1 MGVTCIKT
9 VKKPSY
15 LQQSIPDAEKRA
27 SKTQGVG
34 DSGSIKRMQE
44 ELEGLRNEMA
54 KKNRDQLDMMY
65 NLDFDNFSEDT
76 QALFKKWS
84 DGTTEAMAYFKAY
97 ADANEAK
104 WEAYAEW
111 KNDTTDSI
119 ASITGRVSANESSI
133 SSLASWKSNTADA
146 AISSIA
152 EIKQKADANES
163 SINQI
168 TKWKT
173 ETADGAIESIA
184 GIRQTANANKASID
198 QITAWKTETA
208 DGAIESISSIQQQ
221 ANANGA
227 RIGLL
232 VNSGGTGLNS
242 SAAGIIVEAINN
254 AASSIKISAD
264 HIQISGETEFITAAD
279 LSDSGSTVVSGN
291 RISLV
296 TNLNSAS
303 GISSLAFKIRL
314 PSKDDAMGY
323 IDGGDIGTGA
333 EDDAR
338 FRIRLLTEEFIY
350 SGKTYKPAIYLTSV
364 GGVSITSN
372 GDPSGIYIGSF
383 QSYITLD
390 ATENT
395 RIRASRTYWNMGNTG
410 AMAVSTKDY
419 VFCTDGIYYNGINI
433 CPTSNNSSTTQEAQ
447 S

>member
-27 SKTQGVG
+27 AKTQGVG

-44 ELEGLRNEMA
+44 ELEGLRNEIA

-84 DGTTEAMAYFKAY
+84 NGTTEAMAYFKAY

-152 EIKQKADANES
+152 
-163 SINQI
+163 
-168 TKWKT
+168 
-173 ETADGAIESIA
+173 

-227 RIGLL
+227 RISLL

-279 LSDSGSTVVSGN
+279 LSDSGSTLVSGN
-291 RISLV
+291 RIRLV
-296 TNLNSAS
+296 TEQGNKNGTS
-303 GISSLAFKIRL
+303 RL
-314 PSKDDAMGY
+314 SFVMKTPTEQVFAYM
-323 IDGGDIGTGA
+323 DGGDLGSGA
-333 EDDAR
+333 ENDAR
-338 FRIRLLTEEFIY
+338 YRVRLMTKSITVGGEDY
-350 SGKTYKPAIYLTSV
+350 YPAIYLYSAGGISLDANTSV
-364 GGVSITSN
+364 YVYSSTYTTVN
-372 GDPSGIYIGSF
+372 AHY
-383 QSYITLD
+383 
-390 ATENT
+390 NT
-395 RIRASRTYWNMGNTG
+395 RVTANMPYSTAISAASASKY
-410 AMAVSTKDY
+410 DY
-419 VFCTDGIYYNGINI
+419 VFCTDGIYYNGKNI
-433 CPTSNNSSTTQEAQ
+433 CPISGNSSVTQEVQ

>member
-27 SKTQGVG
+27 AKTQGVG

-97 ADANEAK
+97 ADANESK
-104 WEAYAEW
+104 WEAYAQW
-111 KNDTTDSI
+111 KDDTTDSI

-152 EIKQKADANES
+152 
-163 SINQI
+163 
-168 TKWKT
+168 
-173 ETADGAIESIA
+173 
-184 GIRQTANANKASID
+184 GIQQTANANKASID

-279 LSDSGSTVVSGN
+279 LSDTGSTVVSGN
-291 RISLV
+291 RIRLV
-296 TNLNSAS
+296 TEQGNRNGTS
-303 GISSLAFKIRL
+303 RL
-314 PSKDDAMGY
+314 SFVMKTPTENVFAYM
-323 IDGGDIGTGA
+323 DGGDLGSGA
-333 EDDAR
+333 ENDAR
-338 FRIRLLTEEFIY
+338 YRVRIMTKSITVGGEDY
-350 SGKTYKPAIYLTSV
+350 YPAIYLYSAGGISLDANTSV
-364 GGVSITSN
+364 YVYSSTYTTVN
-372 GDPSGIYIGSF
+372 ANY
-383 QSYITLD
+383 
-390 ATENT
+390 NT
-395 RIRASRTYWNMGNTG
+395 RVTASMPY
-410 AMAVSTKDY
+410 STAISAASASKYDY

-433 CPTSNNSSTTQEAQ
+433 CSTSNNSSVTQEVQ

>member
-27 SKTQGVG
+27 AKTQGVG

-104 WEAYAEW
+104 WEAYAQW
-111 KNDTTDSI
+111 KDDTTNSI

-152 EIKQKADANES
+152 
-163 SINQI
+163 
-168 TKWKT
+168 
-173 ETADGAIESIA
+173 
-184 GIRQTANANKASID
+184 GIQQTANANKASID

-296 TNLNSAS
+296 TNLNSTS

-338 FRIRLLTEEFIY
+338 FRIRLLTEEFTY

-410 AMAVSTKDY
+410 AMAVSAKDY

>member
-15 LQQSIPDAEKRA
+15 LQQSIPDVEKRA
-27 SKTQGVG
+27 AKTQGVG

-97 ADANEAK
+97 ADANESK
-104 WEAYAEW
+104 WEAYAQW
-111 KNDTTDSI
+111 KDDTTNSI

-152 EIKQKADANES
+152 
-163 SINQI
+163 
-168 TKWKT
+168 
-173 ETADGAIESIA
+173 
-184 GIRQTANANKASID
+184 GIQQTANANKASID

-338 FRIRLLTEEFIY
+338 FRIRLLTEEFTY

-410 AMAVSTKDY
+410 AMAVSTNDY

>member
-27 SKTQGVG
+27 AKTQGVG

-97 ADANEAK
+97 ADANESK
-104 WEAYAEW
+104 WEAYAQW

-152 EIKQKADANES
+152 
-163 SINQI
+163 
-168 TKWKT
+168 
-173 ETADGAIESIA
+173 
-184 GIRQTANANKASID
+184 GIQQTANANKASID

-296 TNLNSAS
+296 TQLGYSTS
-303 GISSLAFKIRL
+303 MSQFEFMLRTSTRDF
-314 PSKDDAMGY
+314 PMGY
-323 IDGGDIGTGA
+323 INGGDIGSG
-333 EDDAR
+333 EENDAR
-338 FRIRLLTEEFIY
+338 FRLQFLTESFTY
-350 SGKTYKPAIYLTSV
+350 SGATYKPAIYMRSA
-364 GGVSITSN
+364 GGVSIISN
-372 GDPSGIYIGSF
+372 GDPSGIYVSSNR
-383 QSYITLD
+383 SYITLD
-390 ATENT
+390 AMENT
-395 RIRASRTYWNMGNTG
+395 RVRASTTYWNMGNTG
-410 AMAVSTKDY
+410 AMAASSKDY
-419 VFCTDGIYYNGINI
+419 VFCTDGIYYNGKNI
-433 CPTSNNSSTTQEAQ
+433 CSTSNNSSATQEVQ

>member
-27 SKTQGVG
+27 AKTQGVG

-97 ADANEAK
+97 ADANESK
-104 WEAYAEW
+104 WEAYAQW

-152 EIKQKADANES
+152 
-163 SINQI
+163 
-168 TKWKT
+168 
-173 ETADGAIESIA
+173 
-184 GIRQTANANKASID
+184 GIQQTANANKASID

-296 TNLNSAS
+296 TNLNSTS

-314 PSKDDAMGY
+314 PSEDDAMGY

-338 FRIRLLTEEFIY
+338 FRIRLITEEFTY

-372 GDPSGIYIGSF
+372 GDPSGVYIGSF

-395 RIRASRTYWNMGNTG
+395 RIRASRSYWNMGNTG
-410 AMAVSTKDY
+410 AMAVSSNDY
-419 VFCTDGIYYNGINI
+419 VFCTDGIYYNGKNI
-433 CPTSNNSSTTQEAQ
+433 CSTSNNSSATQEVQ

>member
-27 SKTQGVG
+27 AKTQGVG

-97 ADANEAK
+97 ADANESK
-104 WEAYAEW
+104 WEAYAQW
-111 KNDTTDSI
+111 KDDTTDSI

-152 EIKQKADANES
+152 
-163 SINQI
+163 
-168 TKWKT
+168 
-173 ETADGAIESIA
+173 
-184 GIRQTANANKASID
+184 GIQQTANANKASID

-296 TNLNSAS
+296 TNLNSTS

-338 FRIRLLTEEFIY
+338 FRIRLITEEFIY

-395 RIRASRTYWNMGNTG
+395 RIRASRSYLNMGNTG
-410 AMAVSTKDY
+410 AMAASAKDY

-433 CPTSNNSSTTQEAQ
+433 CPTS
-447 S
+447 

>member
-27 SKTQGVG
+27 AKTQGVG

-97 ADANEAK
+97 ADANESK
-104 WEAYAEW
+104 WEAYAQW
-111 KNDTTDSI
+111 KDDTTNSI

-152 EIKQKADANES
+152 
-163 SINQI
+163 
-168 TKWKT
+168 
-173 ETADGAIESIA
+173 
-184 GIRQTANANKASID
+184 GIQQTANANKASID

-296 TNLNSAS
+296 TQLGYSTS
-303 GISSLAFKIRL
+303 MSQFAFMLRTSTRDF
-314 PSKDDAMGY
+314 PMGY
-323 IDGGDIGTGA
+323 INGGDIGSG
-333 EDDAR
+333 EENDAR
-338 FRIRLLTEEFIY
+338 FRLQFLTEAFTY
-350 SGKTYKPAIYLTSV
+350 SGATYKPAIYMRSA
-364 GGVSITSN
+364 GGVSIISN
-372 GDPSGIYIGSF
+372 GDPSGIYVSSNR
-383 QSYITLD
+383 SYITLD
-390 ATENT
+390 AMENT
-395 RIRASRTYWNMGNTG
+395 RIRASTTYLNMGNTG
-410 AMAVSTKDY
+410 AMAASTRDY

>member
-27 SKTQGVG
+27 AKTQGVG
-34 DSGSIKRMQE
+34 DSGSIKKMQE
-44 ELEGLRNEMA
+44 ELEWLRNEMA

-97 ADANEAK
+97 ADANESK
-104 WEAYAEW
+104 WEAYAQW
-111 KNDTTDSI
+111 KDDTTNSI

-221 ANANGA
+221 ADANGA
-227 RIGLL
+227 RISLL
-232 VNSGGTGLNS
+232 VNSGGTGLTP
-242 SAAGIIVEAINN
+242 SAAGIIVDAVNGSGSSVMIKADKIQFDGEA
-254 AASSIKISAD
+254 S
-264 HIQISGETEFITAAD
+264 FVTAGS
-279 LSDSGSTVVSGN
+279 LGDSGSTVVSGN
-291 RISLV
+291 RIKLHMLYETS
-296 TNLNSAS
+296 TATSKLNFTASDTASDTWYDTLATIGLKNYGSDSA
-303 GISSLAFKIRL
+303 
-314 PSKDDAMGY
+314 DDAKY
-323 IDGGDIGTGA
+323 ALLIDSQFA
-333 EDDAR
+333 NEN
-338 FRIRLLTEEFIY
+338 
-350 SGKTYKPAIYLTSV
+350 GKEYNVALKLSAK
-364 GGVSITSN
+364 GSISIESATPD
-372 GDPSGIYIGSF
+372 GGIYISANGF
-383 QSYITLD
+383 TTIEAY
-390 ATENT
+390 ENV
-395 RIRASRTYWNMGNTG
+395 RIRASASMANMGQTG
-410 AMAVSTKDY
+410 LMAFSNKDY
-419 VFCTDGIYYNGINI
+419 VFCTDGIYYNGKRIVDN
-433 CPTSNNSSTTQEAQ
+433 TQEI
-447 S
+447 

>member
-54 KKNRDQLDMMY
+54 KKNRDQLDMIY

-97 ADANEAK
+97 ADANESK
-104 WEAYAEW
+104 WEAYAQW
-111 KNDTTDSI
+111 KDDTTNSI

-152 EIKQKADANES
+152 
-163 SINQI
+163 
-168 TKWKT
+168 
-173 ETADGAIESIA
+173 
-184 GIRQTANANKASID
+184 GIQQTANANKASID

-338 FRIRLLTEEFIY
+338 FRIRLLTEEFTY

-395 RIRASRTYWNMGNTG
+395 RIRASRSYLNMGNTG

>member
-1 MGVTCIKT
+1 MGVTFIKT
-9 VKKPSY
+9 VRKPSY

-27 SKTQGVG
+27 AKTQGVG

-44 ELEGLRNEMA
+44 ELEGLRNEIA

-65 NLDFDNFSEDT
+65 NLDFENFSEDT

-84 DGTTEAMAYFKAY
+84 NGTTEAMAYFKAY

-146 AISSIA
+146 AIS
-152 EIKQKADANES
+152 
-163 SINQI
+163 
-168 TKWKT
+168 
-173 ETADGAIESIA
+173 SIA

-279 LSDSGSTVVSGN
+279 LSDSGSTLVSGN
-291 RISLV
+291 RIRLV
-296 TNLNSAS
+296 TEQGNKNGTS
-303 GISSLAFKIRL
+303 RL
-314 PSKDDAMGY
+314 SFVMKTPTEQVFAYM
-323 IDGGDIGTGA
+323 DGGDLGSGA
-333 EDDAR
+333 ENDAR
-338 FRIRLLTEEFIY
+338 YRVRLMTKSITVGGEDY
-350 SGKTYKPAIYLTSV
+350 YPAIYLYSAGGISLDANTSV
-364 GGVSITSN
+364 YVYS
-372 GDPSGIYIGSF
+372 
-383 QSYITLD
+383 
-390 ATENT
+390 ATYTTVNAHYNT
-395 RIRASRTYWNMGNTG
+395 RVTANMPYSTAISAASASKY
-410 AMAVSTKDY
+410 DY
-419 VFCTDGIYYNGINI
+419 VFCTDGIYYNGKNI
-433 CPTSNNSSTTQEAQ
+433 CPISNNSSVTQEVQ

>member
-27 SKTQGVG
+27 AKTQGVG
-34 DSGSIKRMQE
+34 DSGSIKKMQE

-54 KKNRDQLDMMY
+54 KKNRDQLDMIY

-97 ADANEAK
+97 ADANESK
-104 WEAYAEW
+104 WEAYAQW
-111 KNDTTDSI
+111 KDDTTNSI

-152 EIKQKADANES
+152 
-163 SINQI
+163 
-168 TKWKT
+168 
-173 ETADGAIESIA
+173 
-184 GIRQTANANKASID
+184 GIQQTANANKASID

-221 ANANGA
+221 ADANGA
-227 RIGLL
+227 RISLL

-303 GISSLAFKIRL
+303 GISSLAFKIKL

-383 QSYITLD
+383 HSYITLD

>member
-27 SKTQGVG
+27 AKTQGVG
-34 DSGSIKRMQE
+34 DSGSIKRIQE

-97 ADANEAK
+97 ADANESK
-104 WEAYAEW
+104 WEAYAQW
-111 KNDTTDSI
+111 KDDTTNSI

-152 EIKQKADANES
+152 
-163 SINQI
+163 
-168 TKWKT
+168 
-173 ETADGAIESIA
+173 
-184 GIRQTANANKASID
+184 GIQQTANANKASID

-338 FRIRLLTEEFIY
+338 FRIRLITEEFIY

>member
-27 SKTQGVG
+27 AKTQGVG
-34 DSGSIKRMQE
+34 DSGSIKKMQE
-44 ELEGLRNEMA
+44 ELEWLRNEMA

-76 QALFKKWS
+76 QELFKKWS

-97 ADANEAK
+97 ADANESK
-104 WEAYAEW
+104 WEAYAQW
-111 KNDTTDSI
+111 KDDTTNSI

-152 EIKQKADANES
+152 
-163 SINQI
+163 
-168 TKWKT
+168 
-173 ETADGAIESIA
+173 
-184 GIRQTANANKASID
+184 GIQQTANANKASID

-232 VNSGGTGLNS
+232 VNSGGTGLNP

-296 TNLNSAS
+296 TQLGYSTS
-303 GISSLAFKIRL
+303 MSQFAFMLRTSTRDF
-314 PSKDDAMGY
+314 PMGY
-323 IDGGDIGTGA
+323 INGGDIGSG
-333 EDDAR
+333 EENDAR
-338 FRIRLLTEEFIY
+338 FRLQFLTEAFTY
-350 SGKTYKPAIYLTSV
+350 SGATYKPAIYMRSA
-364 GGVSITSN
+364 GGVSIISN
-372 GDPSGIYIGSF
+372 GDPSGIYVSSNR
-383 QSYITLD
+383 SYITLD
-390 ATENT
+390 AMENT
-395 RIRASRTYWNMGNTG
+395 RIRASTTYRNMGNTG
-410 AMAVSTKDY
+410 AMAASSKDY

>member
-27 SKTQGVG
+27 AKTQGVG

-97 ADANEAK
+97 ADANESK
-104 WEAYAEW
+104 WEAYAQW
-111 KNDTTDSI
+111 KDDTTNSI

-152 EIKQKADANES
+152 
-163 SINQI
+163 
-168 TKWKT
+168 
-173 ETADGAIESIA
+173 
-184 GIRQTANANKASID
+184 GIQQTANANKASID

-338 FRIRLLTEEFIY
+338 FRIRLITEEFTY

>member
-27 SKTQGVG
+27 AKTQGVG

-65 NLDFDNFSEDT
+65 NRDFDNFSEDT

-97 ADANEAK
+97 ADANESK
-104 WEAYAEW
+104 WEAYAQW
-111 KNDTTDSI
+111 KDDTTNSI

-152 EIKQKADANES
+152 
-163 SINQI
+163 
-168 TKWKT
+168 
-173 ETADGAIESIA
+173 
-184 GIRQTANANKASID
+184 GIQQTANANKASID

-296 TNLNSAS
+296 TQLGYSTS
-303 GISSLAFKIRL
+303 MSQFSFMLRTSTRDF
-314 PSKDDAMGY
+314 PMGY
-323 IDGGDIGTGA
+323 INGGDIGSG
-333 EDDAR
+333 EENDAR
-338 FRIRLLTEEFIY
+338 FRLQFLTEAFTY
-350 SGKTYKPAIYLTSV
+350 SGATYKPAIYMRSA
-364 GGVSITSN
+364 GGVSIISN
-372 GDPSGIYIGSF
+372 GDPSGIYVSSNR
-383 QSYITLD
+383 SYITLD
-390 ATENT
+390 AMENT
-395 RIRASRTYWNMGNTG
+395 RIRASTTYLNMGNTG

>member
-15 LQQSIPDAEKRA
+15 LQQSIPDTEKRA
-27 SKTQGVG
+27 AKTQGVG

-44 ELEGLRNEMA
+44 ELERLRNEIA

-104 WEAYAEW
+104 WEAYAQW

-152 EIKQKADANES
+152 
-163 SINQI
+163 
-168 TKWKT
+168 
-173 ETADGAIESIA
+173 
-184 GIRQTANANKASID
+184 GIQQTANANKASID

-221 ANANGA
+221 ADANGA

-296 TNLNSAS
+296 TNLNSTS

-338 FRIRLLTEEFIY
+338 FRIRLITEEFTY

-395 RIRASRTYWNMGNTG
+395 RIRASRSYWNMGNTG

-433 CPTSNNSSTTQEAQ
+433 CPTSNNSSTTQEVQ

>member
-1 MGVTCIKT
+1 MGVTYIKT

-27 SKTQGVG
+27 AKTQGVVG

-84 DGTTEAMAYFKAY
+84 NGTTEAMAYFKAY

-133 SSLASWKSNTADA
+133 SSLASWRSNTADA

-152 EIKQKADANES
+152 EI
-163 SINQI
+163 
-168 TKWKT
+168 
-173 ETADGAIESIA
+173 
-184 GIRQTANANKASID
+184 RQTANANKSSID

-227 RIGLL
+227 RISLL

-279 LSDSGSTVVSGN
+279 LSDSGSTLVSGN
-291 RISLV
+291 RIRLV
-296 TNLNSAS
+296 TEQGNKNGTS
-303 GISSLAFKIRL
+303 RL
-314 PSKDDAMGY
+314 SFVMKTPTEQVFAYM
-323 IDGGDIGTGA
+323 DGGDLGSGA
-333 EDDAR
+333 ENDAR
-338 FRIRLLTEEFIY
+338 YRVRLMTRSITVGGEEY
-350 SGKTYKPAIYLTSV
+350 YPAIYLYSAGGISLDANTSV
-364 GGVSITSN
+364 YVYS
-372 GDPSGIYIGSF
+372 
-383 QSYITLD
+383 
-390 ATENT
+390 ATYTTVNAHYNT
-395 RIRASRTYWNMGNTG
+395 RVTANMPYSTAISAASASKY
-410 AMAVSTKDY
+410 DY
-419 VFCTDGIYYNGINI
+419 VFCTDGIYYNGKNI
-433 CPTSNNSSTTQEAQ
+433 CPISGNSSATQEVQ

>member
-27 SKTQGVG
+27 AKTQGVG

-44 ELEGLRNEMA
+44 ELEGLRNEIA

-65 NLDFDNFSEDT
+65 NLDFENFSEDT

-84 DGTTEAMAYFKAY
+84 NGTTEAMAYFKAY

-152 EIKQKADANES
+152 
-163 SINQI
+163 
-168 TKWKT
+168 
-173 ETADGAIESIA
+173 

-198 QITAWKTETA
+198 QITAWKTGTA

-227 RIGLL
+227 RISLL

-279 LSDSGSTVVSGN
+279 LSDSGSTLVSGN
-291 RISLV
+291 RIRLV
-296 TNLNSAS
+296 TEQGNKNGTS
-303 GISSLAFKIRL
+303 RL
-314 PSKDDAMGY
+314 SFVMKTPTEQVFAYM
-323 IDGGDIGTGA
+323 DGGDLGSGA
-333 EDDAR
+333 ENDAR
-338 FRIRLLTEEFIY
+338 YRVRLMTKSITVGGEDY
-350 SGKTYKPAIYLTSV
+350 YPAIYLYSAGGISLDANTSV
-364 GGVSITSN
+364 YVYS
-372 GDPSGIYIGSF
+372 
-383 QSYITLD
+383 
-390 ATENT
+390 ATYTTVNAHYNT
-395 RIRASRTYWNMGNTG
+395 RVTANMPYSTAISAASASKY
-410 AMAVSTKDY
+410 DY
-419 VFCTDGIYYNGINI
+419 VFCTDGIYYNGKNI
-433 CPTSNNSSTTQEAQ
+433 CPISGNSSVTQEVQ

>member
-27 SKTQGVG
+27 AKTQGVG

-44 ELEGLRNEMA
+44 DLEGLRNEMA

-97 ADANEAK
+97 ADANESK
-104 WEAYAEW
+104 WEAYAQW
-111 KNDTTDSI
+111 KDDTTNSI

-133 SSLASWKSNTADA
+133 ASLASWKSNTADK

-152 EIKQKADANES
+152 EIRQTANANKA
-163 SINQI
+163 SIEQI
-168 TKWKT
+168 TEWKSN
-173 ETADGAIESIA
+173 TAEAAISSIA
-184 GIRQTANANKASID
+184 GIRQTADANKASID

-254 AASSIKISAD
+254 AASSVKISAD

-303 GISSLAFKIRL
+303 GISSLAFKIKL

-338 FRIRLLTEEFIY
+338 FRIRLITEEFTY

-410 AMAVSTKDY
+410 AMAVSAKDY

>member
-15 LQQSIPDAEKRA
+15 LQQSIPDVEKRA
-27 SKTQGVG
+27 AKTQGVG

-44 ELEGLRNEMA
+44 ALEGLRNEMA

-97 ADANEAK
+97 ADANESK
-104 WEAYAEW
+104 WEAYAQW
-111 KNDTTDSI
+111 KDDTTNSI

-152 EIKQKADANES
+152 
-163 SINQI
+163 
-168 TKWKT
+168 
-173 ETADGAIESIA
+173 
-184 GIRQTANANKASID
+184 GIQQTANANKASID

-338 FRIRLLTEEFIY
+338 FRIRLLTEEFTY

-410 AMAVSTKDY
+410 AMAVSAKDY

-433 CPTSNNSSTTQEAQ
+433 CPTSGNSSTTQEVQ

>member
-27 SKTQGVG
+27 AKTQGVG

-84 DGTTEAMAYFKAY
+84 DGTTEAMAYFKEY
-97 ADANEAK
+97 ADANESK
-104 WEAYAEW
+104 WEAYAQW

-152 EIKQKADANES
+152 
-163 SINQI
+163 
-168 TKWKT
+168 
-173 ETADGAIESIA
+173 
-184 GIRQTANANKASID
+184 GIQQTANANKASID

-254 AASSIKISAD
+254 AASSIKISAY

-296 TNLNSAS
+296 TNLNSTS

-314 PSKDDAMGY
+314 PSQDDAMGY

-338 FRIRLLTEEFIY
+338 FRIRLITEEFTY

-395 RIRASRTYWNMGNTG
+395 RIRASTTYWNMGNTG
-410 AMAVSTKDY
+410 AMAASSKDY
-419 VFCTDGIYYNGINI
+419 VFCTDGIYYNGKNI
-433 CPTSNNSSTTQEAQ
+433 CPTSGNSSATQEVQ

>member
-1 MGVTCIKT
+1 MGVTYIKA

-27 SKTQGVG
+27 AKTQGVG

-44 ELEGLRNEMA
+44 ELEGLRNEIA

-84 DGTTEAMAYFKAY
+84 NGTTEAMAYFKAY

-146 AISSIA
+146 AIS
-152 EIKQKADANES
+152 
-163 SINQI
+163 
-168 TKWKT
+168 
-173 ETADGAIESIA
+173 SIA

-279 LSDSGSTVVSGN
+279 LSDSGSTLVSGN
-291 RISLV
+291 RIRLV
-296 TNLNSAS
+296 TEQGNKNGTS
-303 GISSLAFKIRL
+303 RL
-314 PSKDDAMGY
+314 SFVMKTPTEQVFAYM
-323 IDGGDIGTGA
+323 DGGDLGSGA
-333 EDDAR
+333 ENDAR
-338 FRIRLLTEEFIY
+338 YRVRLMTRSITVGGEDY
-350 SGKTYKPAIYLTSV
+350 YPAIYLYSAGGISLDANTSV
-364 GGVSITSN
+364 YVYS
-372 GDPSGIYIGSF
+372 
-383 QSYITLD
+383 
-390 ATENT
+390 ATYTTVNAHYNT
-395 RIRASRTYWNMGNTG
+395 RVTANMPYSTAISAASASKY
-410 AMAVSTKDY
+410 DY
-419 VFCTDGIYYNGINI
+419 VFCTDGIYYNGKNI
-433 CPTSNNSSTTQEAQ
+433 CPISGNSSATQEVQ

>member
-27 SKTQGVG
+27 AKTQGVG

-44 ELEGLRNEMA
+44 ELEGLRNEMT

-76 QALFKKWS
+76 QALFQKWS

-97 ADANEAK
+97 ANANESK
-104 WEAYAEW
+104 WEAYAKW
-111 KNDTTDSI
+111 KDDTTDSI

-146 AISSIA
+146 AIS
-152 EIKQKADANES
+152 
-163 SINQI
+163 
-168 TKWKT
+168 
-173 ETADGAIESIA
+173 SIA

-227 RIGLL
+227 RISLL

-279 LSDSGSTVVSGN
+279 LSDSGSTLVSGN
-291 RISLV
+291 RIRLV
-296 TNLNSAS
+296 TEQGNKNGTS
-303 GISSLAFKIRL
+303 RL
-314 PSKDDAMGY
+314 SFVMKTPTEQVFAYM
-323 IDGGDIGTGA
+323 DGGDLGSGA
-333 EDDAR
+333 ENDAR
-338 FRIRLLTEEFIY
+338 YRVRLMTRSITVGGEDY
-350 SGKTYKPAIYLTSV
+350 YPAIYLYSAGGISLDANTSV
-364 GGVSITSN
+364 YVYS
-372 GDPSGIYIGSF
+372 
-383 QSYITLD
+383 
-390 ATENT
+390 ATYTTVNAHYNT
-395 RIRASRTYWNMGNTG
+395 RVTANMPYSTAISAASASKY
-410 AMAVSTKDY
+410 DY
-419 VFCTDGIYYNGINI
+419 VFCTDGIYYNGKNI
-433 CPTSNNSSTTQEAQ
+433 CPISGNSSVTQEVQ

>member
-27 SKTQGVG
+27 AKTQGVG

-97 ADANEAK
+97 ADANESK
-104 WEAYAEW
+104 WEAYAQW
-111 KNDTTDSI
+111 KDDTTNSI

-152 EIKQKADANES
+152 
-163 SINQI
+163 
-168 TKWKT
+168 
-173 ETADGAIESIA
+173 
-184 GIRQTANANKASID
+184 GIQQTANENKASID

-338 FRIRLLTEEFIY
+338 FRIRLLTEEFTY

-395 RIRASRTYWNMGNTG
+395 RIRASRTYLNMGNTG
-410 AMAVSTKDY
+410 AMAVSAKDY

>member
-76 QALFKKWS
+76 QA
-84 DGTTEAMAYFKAY
+84 YFQTHING
-97 ADANEAK
+97 NEAK
-104 WEAYAEW
+104 WKEYAEW
-111 KNDTTDSI
+111 KTATSKSI
-119 ASITGRVSANESSI
+119 ATIEGRVTE
-133 SSLASWKSNTADA
+133 
-146 AISSIA
+146 
-152 EIKQKADANES
+152 NES
-163 SINQI
+163 SINILSQ
-168 TKWKT
+168 WQS
-173 ETADGAIESIA
+173 ETTNSIA
-184 GIRQTANANKASID
+184 AIRQTANSAYSQVESLTNWRGSDGKNITDSLTSIKQTSDSASSRID
-198 QITAWKTETA
+198 
-208 DGAIESISSIQQQ
+208 
-221 ANANGA
+221 
-227 RIGLL
+227 LL
-232 VNSGGTGLNS
+232 VETTSTGNSRLNS
-242 SAAGIIVEAINN
+242 SAASIIMEAINDDT
-254 AASSIKISAD
+254 SSIKISAD
-264 HIQISGETEFITAAD
+264 KIQLSGETEFITAAD

-338 FRIRLLTEEFIY
+338 FRIRLITEEFTY

>member
-27 SKTQGVG
+27 AKTQGVG
-34 DSGSIKRMQE
+34 DSGSIKKMQE

-84 DGTTEAMAYFKAY
+84 DGTTETMAYFKAY
-97 ADANEAK
+97 ADANESK
-104 WEAYAEW
+104 WEAYAQW

-152 EIKQKADANES
+152 
-163 SINQI
+163 
-168 TKWKT
+168 
-173 ETADGAIESIA
+173 
-184 GIRQTANANKASID
+184 GIQQTANANKASID

-227 RIGLL
+227 RISLL

-296 TNLNSAS
+296 TNLNSTS

-338 FRIRLLTEEFIY
+338 FRIRLITEEFTY

-395 RIRASRTYWNMGNTG
+395 RIRASRSYLNMGNTG
-410 AMAVSTKDY
+410 AMAASANDY

-433 CPTSNNSSTTQEAQ
+433 CSTSNNSSVTQEVQ

>member
-27 SKTQGVG
+27 AKTQGVG
-34 DSGSIKRMQE
+34 DSGSIKRLQE

-97 ADANEAK
+97 ADENESK
-104 WEAYAEW
+104 WEAYAQW

-152 EIKQKADANES
+152 GIQQTANENKASIDQITAWKSNTADA
-163 SINQI
+163 
-168 TKWKT
+168 
-173 ETADGAIESIA
+173 AISSIA
-184 GIRQTANANKASID
+184 GIRQTADANKASID

-221 ANANGA
+221 ANENGA

-279 LSDSGSTVVSGN
+279 LSDSGSAVVSGN

-296 TNLNSAS
+296 TQLGYSTS
-303 GISSLAFKIRL
+303 MSQFEFMLRTSTRDF
-314 PSKDDAMGY
+314 PMGY
-323 IDGGDIGTGA
+323 INGGDIGSG
-333 EDDAR
+333 EENDAR
-338 FRIRLLTEEFIY
+338 FRLQFLTESFTY
-350 SGKTYKPAIYLTSV
+350 SGATYKPAIYMRSA
-364 GGVSITSN
+364 GGVSIISN
-372 GDPSGIYIGSF
+372 GDPSGIYVSSNR
-383 QSYITLD
+383 SYITLD
-390 ATENT
+390 AMENT
-395 RIRASRTYWNMGNTG
+395 RVRASTTYWNMGNTG
-410 AMAVSTKDY
+410 AMAASSKDY
-419 VFCTDGIYYNGINI
+419 VFCTDGIYYNGMNI
-433 CPTSNNSSTTQEAQ
+433 CPTSNNS
-447 S
+447 

>member
-1 MGVTCIKT
+1 MGVTFIKT
-9 VKKPSY
+9 VRKPSY

-27 SKTQGVG
+27 AKTQGVG

-84 DGTTEAMAYFKAY
+84 DGTTEA
-97 ADANEAK
+97 
-104 WEAYAEW
+104 
-111 KNDTTDSI
+111 I
-119 ASITGRVSANESSI
+119 ASITVRVTANESSI

-152 EIKQKADANES
+152 
-163 SINQI
+163 
-168 TKWKT
+168 
-173 ETADGAIESIA
+173 
-184 GIRQTANANKASID
+184 GIQQTANANKASID

-227 RIGLL
+227 RISLL

-291 RISLV
+291 RIRLV
-296 TNLNSAS
+296 TEQGNRDGTS
-303 GISSLAFKIRL
+303 RL
-314 PSKDDAMGY
+314 SFVMKTPTEQVFAYM
-323 IDGGDIGTGA
+323 DGGDLGSGA
-333 EDDAR
+333 ENDAR
-338 FRIRLLTEEFIY
+338 YRVRLMTKSITVGGEDY
-350 SGKTYKPAIYLTSV
+350 YPAIYLYSAGGISLDANTSV
-364 GGVSITSN
+364 YVYSSTYTTVN
-372 GDPSGIYIGSF
+372 ANY
-383 QSYITLD
+383 
-390 ATENT
+390 NT
-395 RIRASRTYWNMGNTG
+395 RVTASMPY
-410 AMAVSTKDY
+410 STAISAASASKYDY
-419 VFCTDGIYYNGINI
+419 VFCTDGIYYNGKNI
-433 CPTSNNSSTTQEAQ
+433 CPTSNNSSVTQEVQ

>member
-27 SKTQGVG
+27 AKTQGVG

-44 ELEGLRNEMA
+44 ELERLRNEIA

-76 QALFKKWS
+76 QALFRKWS

-97 ADANEAK
+97 ADANESK
-104 WEAYAEW
+104 WEAYAQW
-111 KNDTTDSI
+111 KDDTTNSI

-221 ANANGA
+221 ADANGA
-227 RIGLL
+227 RISLL
-232 VNSGGTGLNS
+232 VNSGGTGLTP
-242 SAAGIIVEAINN
+242 SAAGIIVDAVNGSGSSVMIKADKIQFDGEA
-254 AASSIKISAD
+254 S
-264 HIQISGETEFITAAD
+264 FVTAGS
-279 LSDSGSTVVSGN
+279 LGDSGSTVVSGN
-291 RISLV
+291 RIKLHMLYETSTATSKLNFTASDTASDTWYDTLA
-296 TNLNSAS
+296 TNELKNYGSDSA
-303 GISSLAFKIRL
+303 
-314 PSKDDAMGY
+314 DDAKY
-323 IDGGDIGTGA
+323 ALLIDSQFA
-333 EDDAR
+333 NEN
-338 FRIRLLTEEFIY
+338 
-350 SGKTYKPAIYLTSV
+350 GKEYNVALKLSAK
-364 GGVSITSN
+364 GSISIESATPD
-372 GDPSGIYIGSF
+372 GGIYIAANGF
-383 QSYITLD
+383 TTIEAY
-390 ATENT
+390 ENV
-395 RIRASRTYWNMGNTG
+395 RIRASSSMANMGQTG
-410 AMAVSTKDY
+410 LMAFSNKDY
-419 VFCTDGIYYNGINI
+419 VFCTDGIYYNGKRIVDN
-433 CPTSNNSSTTQEAQ
+433 TQEV
-447 S
+447 

>member
-1 MGVTCIKT
+1 MGVTYIKA

-27 SKTQGVG
+27 AKTQGVG

-44 ELEGLRNEMA
+44 ELEGLRNEIA

-65 NLDFDNFSEDT
+65 NLDFENFSEDT

-84 DGTTEAMAYFKAY
+84 NGTTEAMAYFKAY

-152 EIKQKADANES
+152 
-163 SINQI
+163 
-168 TKWKT
+168 
-173 ETADGAIESIA
+173 

-227 RIGLL
+227 RISLL

-279 LSDSGSTVVSGN
+279 LSDNGSTLVSGN
-291 RISLV
+291 RIRLV
-296 TNLNSAS
+296 TEQGNKNGTS
-303 GISSLAFKIRL
+303 RL
-314 PSKDDAMGY
+314 SFVMKTPTEQVFAYM
-323 IDGGDIGTGA
+323 DGGDLGSGA
-333 EDDAR
+333 ENDAR
-338 FRIRLLTEEFIY
+338 YRVRLMTRSITVGGEEY
-350 SGKTYKPAIYLTSV
+350 YPAIYLYSAGGISLDANTSV
-364 GGVSITSN
+364 YVYS
-372 GDPSGIYIGSF
+372 
-383 QSYITLD
+383 
-390 ATENT
+390 ATYTTVNAHYNT
-395 RIRASRTYWNMGNTG
+395 RVTANMPYSTAISAASASKY
-410 AMAVSTKDY
+410 DY
-419 VFCTDGIYYNGINI
+419 VFCTDGIYYNGKNI
-433 CPTSNNSSTTQEAQ
+433 CPISGNSSVTQEVQ